1 MDLKEFF
8 ITPQGFTDRD
18 LRQLEE
24 KSASRFESEST
35 EGQLAVD
42 VFQTKEAIVV
52 KTAIAGVKPEDIHIS
67 ISNDVLT
74 IRGKRELGHTVKD
87 EEYYYRECYWGA
99 FSRSVVLPLE
109 VQQDKID
116 ATFKNGVLTVTLP
129 KRNPEKSVKL
139 KIVE

>member
-18 LRQLEE
+18 LQQLEE
-24 KSASRFESEST
+24 KAASRFEVEAT

-52 KTAIAGVKPEDIHIS
+52 KTAIAGVKPEDIHVS

-74 IRGKRELGHTVKD
+74 IRGKRELGHTVRD

-99 FSRSVVLPLE
+99 FSRSIVLPLE

-116 ATFKNGVLTVTLP
+116 AVFKNGVLTVTLP

>member
-18 LRQLEE
+18 LQQLEE
-24 KSASRFESEST
+24 KAASRFEVEAT

-52 KTAIAGVKPEDIHIS
+52 KTAIAGVKPEDIHVS

-74 IRGKRELGHTVKD
+74 IRGKRELGHTVRD

-99 FSRSVVLPLE
+99 FSRSIVLPLE

-116 ATFKNGVLTVTLP
+116 AVFKNGVLTVTLP

-139 KIVE
+139 KIID

>member
-18 LRQLEE
+18 LQQLEE
-24 KSASRFESEST
+24 KAASRFEVEAT

-52 KTAIAGVKPEDIHIS
+52 KTAIAGVKPEDIHVS

-74 IRGKRELGHTVKD
+74 IRGKRELGHTVRD

-99 FSRSVVLPLE
+99 FSRSIVLPLE

-116 ATFKNGVLTVTLP
+116 AVFKNGVLTVTLP
-129 KRNPEKSVKL
+129 KRNPEKAVKL